1 MKNKKPY
8 NHVTEDDL
16 EILSSIVKDIDYKG
30 IVKLHKDFSDTLV
43 DIRNVVKNFFPTQLR
58 FSISKDGA
66 TTDLLS
72 AKITFY
78 KWPKGFEPTSDEGAY
93 LYTQLLEILE
103 FVFKSRKWN
112 KLYSLEMDISDKT
125 FSGKFEFKRVV

>member
-16 EILSSIVKDIDYKG
+16 ETLSSIVKDIDSKG
-30 IVKLHKDFSDTLV
+30 IVKLRKDFSDTLV
-43 DIRNVVKNFFPTQLR
+43 DIRNVVKNFFPKQLR
-58 FSISKDGA
+58 FSISKDA
-66 TTDLLS
+66 TTELLL

-78 KWPKGFEPTSDEGAY
+78 KWPEGFEPTSDEGAY

-103 FVFKSRKWN
+103 FVFKTRKWN
-112 KLYSLEMDISDKT
+112 KLYSLEIDISDKT